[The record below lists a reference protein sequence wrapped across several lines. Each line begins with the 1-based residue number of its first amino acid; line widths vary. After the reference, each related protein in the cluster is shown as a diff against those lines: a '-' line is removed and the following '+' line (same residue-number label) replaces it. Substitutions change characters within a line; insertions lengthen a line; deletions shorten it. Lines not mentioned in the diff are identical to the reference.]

1 MNLKQRLGVY
11 KSTLSTQKCSLGP
24 FFKAAY
30 SNTITAY
37 FQPIIA
43 QYIGATLLN
52 MLVLRIL
59 LNLNP

>member
-24 FFKAAY
+24 FSKAAY
-30 SNTITAY
+30 FNLIIAN

-43 QYIGATLLN
+43 
-52 MLVLRIL
+52 
-59 LNLNP
+59 

>member
-30 SNTITAY
+30 FNIITAY
-37 FQPIIA
+37 FHPIIA
-43 QYIGATLLN
+43 QYCGVILLD
-52 MLVLRIL
+52 MFVLRIL